1 MNTFLLD
8 IAIILNYSEPINNI
22 SKCLQPFMTS
32 VIIAYCTRSLIINTI
47 VICNIFPV
55 TVDTSSDNE
64 KEVSQLSPA
73 VTMRR
78 KCHS

>member
-1 MNTFLLD
+1 
-8 IAIILNYSEPINNI
+8 
-22 SKCLQPFMTS
+22 MTP
-32 VIIAYCTRSLIINTI
+32 VIFAYCTRSLIINTI

-55 TVDTSSDNE
+55 AVDTSSDNE
-64 KEVSQLSPA
+64 KEVSQLTPASDNERGRVTVDTSSDNDMEVSQLTPA